1 MQIRNLGGSGLRV
14 SAVGLGCNNF
24 GQRTDLE
31 TSRKVIHKAI
41 DLGITLFDT
50 ADIYAGIGGSEKVLG
65 EVLGDRRKDIVLA
78 TKFSKAMS
86 TDGTKQ
92 GASRRYIMSAVE
104 ASLKRMK
111 TDWIDLYQQHDYDP
125 LTPIDETL
133 RALDDL
139 IRQGKVRY
147 IGNSNFPAWRI
158 AEAEYVARELG
169 ASRFVSCQD
178 EYSLV
183 VRDIEKDLLPA
194 AQEYKLGLLPFFPLA
209 SGLLDRQIQARRGSA
224 RRHPLR
230 QGAWPARPLRH
241 AAQRGHR
248 REASG
253 VRAGTRPHHAGTG
266 VLLAGRAA
274 ASLERHRRR
283 HARRT
288 GRAERESDRLDA
300 ERGRNCGGRRDYEVA
315 SPFRGA
321 SKMRTRNLEIPGSS
335 FGRPGMTNLPPHRI
349 ALTGAPSGNTASAIA
364 LHDSAVR
371 KEARIEIR

>member
-50 ADIYAGIGGSEKVLG
+50 ADIYAGMGGSETVLG

-78 TKFSKAMS
+78 TKYSKPMA
-86 TDGTKQ
+86 TDGTRQ

-104 ASLKRMK
+104 ASLRRLK
-111 TDWIDLYQQHDYDP
+111 TDYIDLYQQHDYDP
-125 LTPIDETL
+125 LTPIEETL

-139 IRQGKVRY
+139 VRQGKVRY

-158 AEAEYVARELG
+158 AEAEHVAR
-169 ASRFVSCQD
+169 AMNVNHFVSCQD

-194 AQEYKLGLLPFFPLA
+194 ARDYNLGLLPFFPLA
-209 SGLLDRQIQARRGSA
+209 SGLLTGKYKRGA
-224 RRHPLR
+224 AAPADTRFAKAPRL
-230 QGAWPARPLRH
+230 ARPLRH

-248 REASG
+248 REAAG
-253 VRAGTRPHHAGTG
+253 LRASARPHHARTG
-266 VLLAGRAA
+266 VLMAGVAA
-274 ASLERHRRR
+274 AGIKRHRRR
-283 HARRT
+283 HPRRA
-288 GRAERESDRLDA
+288 GRAERQGDRLGD
-300 ERGRNCGGRRDYEVA
+300 ERGGDRGDRRDHEGV
-315 SPFRGA
+315 G
-321 SKMRTRNLEIPGSS
+321 
-335 FGRPGMTNLPPHRI
+335 
-349 ALTGAPSGNTASAIA
+349 
-364 LHDSAVR
+364 
-371 KEARIEIR
+371 